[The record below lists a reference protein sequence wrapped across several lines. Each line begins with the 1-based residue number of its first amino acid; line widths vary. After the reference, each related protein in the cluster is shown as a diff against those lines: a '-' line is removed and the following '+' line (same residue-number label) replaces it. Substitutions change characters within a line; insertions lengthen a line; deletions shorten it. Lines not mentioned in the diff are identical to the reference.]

1 MKAGG
6 GEDFFL
12 PFWAHRPGTV
22 PSQMYHHLTV
32 WGRSNFRFTYYSCT
46 FYFSS
51 KAPLVSFYTITSF
64 SKLAFP
70 CLKKS
75 NAFLRLLDLVI
86 LFFMHIR
93 LWGRGWYGMA
103 IWKKAFSD
111 GCLLPY
117 FIMGEVYVSLVFMA
131 KSKAMGINKL
141 RMLKVVNKILSSFA
155 IRNEFAE
162 FCKVGKS
169 ICRSGLT

>member
-1 MKAGG
+1 MSEEVKCFFAFVRLG
-6 GEDFFL
+6 DFIFY
-12 PFWAHRPGTV
+12 AH
-22 PSQMYHHLTV
+22 
-32 WGRSNFRFTYYSCT
+32 
-46 FYFSS
+46 
-51 KAPLVSFYTITSF
+51 TS
-64 SKLAFP
+64 LG
-70 CLKKS
+70 
-75 NAFLRLLDLVI
+75 
-86 LFFMHIR
+86 
-93 LWGRGWYGMA
+93 GRGWYGMA

-131 KSKAMGINKL
+131 KSKAIGINKL
-141 RMLKVVNKILSSFA
+141 RMLRVVNKISSSFA